1 MCGRFFFFSLVLLT
15 LQIVFKKCCPLFSC
29 LPSVWIGALRHSC
42 EQLSCRSAAKRL
54 SLFSL
59 SIVSFFFFLILTARN
74 WTKMCRLAP
83 SLRFFHL
90 YLVFPIMWGAHFFF
104 FLDLTLDCVPES
116 LKQKREKD
124 ESGREGTASVPQQ
137 CSTLEKKKKGSRTRC
152 AVLFTFFMFVLSD
165 EVHLIKKKNKKNLP
179 FCSFKERKKRTE

>member
-1 MCGRFFFFSLVLLT
+1 MNNSLVDPPQSASLFFPFRSFLFFFFNLDCAKLNENVPP
-15 LQIVFKKCCPLFSC
+15 CPLSSIFSS
-29 LPSVWIGALRHSC
+29 LLGVSYHV
-42 EQLSCRSAAKRL
+42 RS
-54 SLFSL
+54 
-59 SIVSFFFFLILTARN
+59 T
-74 WTKMCRLAP
+74 
-83 SLRFFHL
+83 
-90 YLVFPIMWGAHFFF
+90 FFF

>member
-1 MCGRFFFFSLVLLT
+1 MLSCVVFSFPLSSPPPLSVRARRDYGLIAVKEGGKNHRPLFFFEMCGRFFFFSLVLLT

-104 FLDLTLDCVPES
+104 FWTWLWIVSPNHS
-116 LKQKREKD
+116 SKKEKKMNRG
-124 ESGREGTASVPQQ
+124 GRELQVFHNN
-137 CSTLEKKKKGSRTRC
+137 
-152 AVLFTFFMFVLSD
+152 AV
-165 EVHLIKKKNKKNLP
+165 H
-179 FCSFKERKKRTE
+179 